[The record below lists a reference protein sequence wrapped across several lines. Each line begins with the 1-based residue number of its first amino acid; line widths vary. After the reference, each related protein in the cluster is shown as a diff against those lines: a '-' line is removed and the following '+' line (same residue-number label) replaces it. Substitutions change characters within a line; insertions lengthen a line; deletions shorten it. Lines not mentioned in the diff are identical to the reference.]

1 MRLDFSDASV
11 QSESDSDSESDSSG
25 QIKKT
30 IEESKIATI
39 DKMCDSLPVSDK
51 ESSKEKTRNQ
61 KITKTPNKRSAEGSQ
76 GRVKRART
84 KAEDSPRG
92 FCSFFAYESVC
103 TYFCHLM
110 IFTSFYIFTG
120 RDFDLNEIRSELKG
134 LDNSMKQ
141 TSKDSVKSE
150 ATNPSVK
157 EEIKMSFK
165 QEKTP
170 EKVTEDIYEFKE
182 PEPFEFEARKSEEKK
197 KRPNRIFDD
206 IPPLKLSP
214 NASPDK
220 PVVVEPEKVV
230 PKSQYDAFDKLCQS
244 ENYQIEETSNNSGEK
259 EGESLSLFSEI
270 GGEDSADRLVM
281 SEADDSQEP
290 LTFQHPELFPDK
302 YIPLFK
308 HFTPAKNQET
318 YSKKNAPN
326 KLKTDIED
334 DFTNSPIK
342 GEQSSDEDPI
352 DAAIQR
358 VNAHPMSDD
367 SNDGDLLIKTPATP
381 TVPSGG
387 LLSTFVTDST
397 VDPSKTEKSNM
408 DRSEVTAE
416 SKLEVLLKLKT
427 DISNISGSKMETPKK
442 ETKIEDQNLLKT
454 PSLLEIDE
462 TIDSKKEIDTSPSF
476 SDVIMPEPPIGF
488 LLHKEG
494 PSIAEK
500 VLLKINSAKKASN
513 IAIFKETGKSP
524 KPEPPKTLNIV
535 IPKNILQIKPPE
547 VLESSGE
554 IPKPEKVISPKILE
568 IPSLKEP
575 LKIEPPKKEV
585 SVLTSEI
592 KSKIE
597 PTLKTDIPSTSKKET
612 IERRKSIAE
621 PTLGGKNNKVLNE
634 TIQKLS
640 SQISQPTPAL
650 SLPEYQ
656 TDDRSEST
664 DSDDS
669 DSRLIIDKLS
679 EEESQSCLSL
689 PENTTMQ
696 PTKIQTEKPTGQW
709 NLSTQI
715 VNVFDQAPEKPETST
730 TTKDVAKQI
739 EEDSNISL
747 LLCEETIPGSPAPE
761 NLSEAI
767 KINKPRP
774 ARNLEP
780 PYPHVSSMGP
790 DAAPKEHITPK
801 GFHFV
806 ILP

>member
-1 MRLDFSDASV
+1 
-11 QSESDSDSESDSSG
+11 
-25 QIKKT
+25 
-30 IEESKIATI
+30 
-39 DKMCDSLPVSDK
+39 
-51 ESSKEKTRNQ
+51 
-61 KITKTPNKRSAEGSQ
+61 
-76 GRVKRART
+76 
-84 KAEDSPRG
+84 
-92 FCSFFAYESVC
+92 
-103 TYFCHLM
+103 
-110 IFTSFYIFTG
+110 
-120 RDFDLNEIRSELKG
+120 
-134 LDNSMKQ
+134 MKQ

-150 ATNPSVK
+150 VAIQNVK

-214 NASPDK
+214 NSSPDK
-220 PVVVEPEKVV
+220 PVVVETEKVV
-230 PKSQYDAFDKLCQS
+230 PKTQYDAFDKLCQS
-244 ENYQIEETSNNSGEK
+244 DNYQTEETSNNSGEK

-290 LTFQHPELFPDK
+290 LIFQHPELFTEK
-302 YIPLFK
+302 YIPMFK

-318 YSKKNAPN
+318 YSKKNLPS

-387 LLSTFVTDST
+387 LLATFATDPT
-397 VDPSKTEKSNM
+397 VDPSKSEKSNM

-427 DISNISGSKMETPKK
+427 DISNISGSKIETPKK
-442 ETKIEDQNLLKT
+442 EPKIEEQSTLKVA
-454 PSLLEIDE
+454 SLLEIEE
-462 TIDSKKEIDTSPSF
+462 TIDSKKEIDSSPSF
-476 SDVIMPEPPIGF
+476 SDVIMPEPPAGF

-513 IAIFKETGKSP
+513 IAIFKETGKLT
-524 KPEPPKTLNIV
+524 KPEPPKTLHI
-535 IPKNILQIKPPE
+535 IPKSNVSIKLPE
-547 VLESSGE
+547 VLEASE
-554 IPKPEKVISPKILE
+554 VPKQEKVISPKVLD
-568 IPSLKEP
+568 IPPVKEP

-585 SVLTSEI
+585 SILAPEI
-592 KSKIE
+592 SSKIE
-597 PTLKTDIPSTSKKET
+597 PVSIKSDIASTSKKEV

-621 PTLGGKNNKVLNE
+621 PTLGGKSNKVLSE

-650 SLPEYQ
+650 PLPEYQ
-656 TDDRSEST
+656 TDERSEST

-679 EEESQSCLSL
+679 EEESQSCISL
-689 PENTTMQ
+689 PDTSVLPPVKT
-696 PTKIQTEKPTGQW
+696 QTEK
-709 NLSTQI
+709 STAHWSNQSAQ
-715 VNVFDQAPEKPETST
+715 VETEFDQQPEKPETSSAS
-730 TTKDVAKQI
+730 KDIVAKQM

-774 ARNLEP
+774 TRNLEP
-780 PYPHVSSMGP
+780 PYPHVSNMGP
-790 DAAPKEHITPK
+790 DAGPKEHITPK
-801 GFHFV
+801 GYYSYFV
-806 ILP
+806 NTFYFASFVTMYYNL